1 MQEELLRNWTT
12 GQLVNWSTGQLVNQS
27 IGSDLIDQLISSP
40 VDQFHLV
47 YQLLIYHGVTM
58 PATDAYLPLSPAVF
72 HILLALAEAD
82 SHGYAIMR
90 DVEDRTGGLVRIG
103 PGMLYGSI
111 KWLADDRLIEEV
123 PSKRRDG
130 DDRRRSYRLTAAG
143 RALLKAE
150 AARLESAVALAR
162 TRRVL
167 PKKA

>member
-1 MQEELLRNWTT
+1 
-12 GQLVNWSTGQLVNQS
+12 
-27 IGSDLIDQLISSP
+27 
-40 VDQFHLV
+40 
-47 YQLLIYHGVTM
+47 M

-90 DVEDRTGGLVRIG
+90 DVENRTGGLVRIG
-103 PGMLYGSI
+103 SI
-111 KWLADDRLIEEV
+111 KWLAEDRLIEEV
-123 PSKRRDG
+123 ASRRSEA